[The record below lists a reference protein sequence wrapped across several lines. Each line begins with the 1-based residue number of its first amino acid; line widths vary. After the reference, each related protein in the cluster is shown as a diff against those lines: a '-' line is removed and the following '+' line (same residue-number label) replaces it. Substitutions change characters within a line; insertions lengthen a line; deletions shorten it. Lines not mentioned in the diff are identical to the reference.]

1 MEKEKGELMSRIER
15 RWRLGVVA
23 GLGALLTAAIVA
35 GGGHSAPSAQGG
47 TIVAGTTD
55 TVTNI
60 DPAGAYDYGSFTLAE
75 NIYNNLYQAS
85 NGTKLVPSLA
95 TKCAPA
101 GTVKT
106 WRCTLRR
113 GVKFSDGSAFDSAE
127 VKARS
132 NAAVKSNTPS
142 GISSLLSNLKSVKT
156 NGQYGVTFNLKS
168 PQSTWP

>member
-1 MEKEKGELMSRIER
+1 MSRIER
-15 RWRLGVVA
+15 RWRLGVLA
-23 GLGALLTAAIVA
+23 GLVALVTAAIGA
-35 GGGHSAPSAQGG
+35 GAGQSAPAAASG

-75 NIYNNLYQAS
+75 SIYNNLYQAS
-85 NGTKLVPSLA
+85 NGVKVTPSLA

-113 GVKFSDGSAFDSAE
+113 GVKFSDGSAFDSAD
-127 VKARS
+127 VKASFDRV
-132 NAAVKSNTPS
+132 VKINDPS
-142 GISSLLSNLKSVKT
+142 GSRRSSRT
-156 NGQYGVTFNLKS
+156 
-168 PQSTWP
+168 